1 MVGTPYLLFLFR
13 LFQFLSLSMLFSLN
27 DASTLRL
34 VQIALA
40 EDIGTGDATTE
51 SIFDD
56 NDYAQAE
63 IKVKAKG
70 IMCGLP
76 IAELVFRKVS
86 RRIDFQPLATDGAE
100 VDAGAV
106 VARLSGAAADI
117 LAGERTALNFLQ
129 RMSGV
134 ATLTRRYADAVAGT
148 GAIVLDT
155 RKTIPGWRLLD
166 KYAVKTGGGSNHRF
180 GLFDMVMIKDNHIAA
195 AGGIAPALEKC
206 KHQLAGRNIA
216 IEIET
221 DNLDQVREA
230 LACGGFQRI
239 MFDNFTPK
247 ETAEA
252 VRLVGGCCETESSG
266 GITLE
271 NIRRYAETGIN
282 FISVGALTHSA
293 KALDISLDMHL
304 QPRVQSPLTHINP
317 LYSAESESSHSWE
330 IELKPR
336 RK

>member
-1 MVGTPYLLFLFR
+1 
-13 LFQFLSLSMLFSLN
+13 MLFSLN

-40 EDIGTGDATTE
+40 EDIGTGDATAE

-56 NDYAQAE
+56 NDYAVAE
-63 IKVKAKG
+63 IIVKAEG
-70 IMCGLP
+70 IICGLP

-86 RRIDFQPLATDGAE
+86 RRIDFQSLVTDGTE
-100 VDAGAV
+100 V
-106 VARLSGAAADI
+106 VAGTAVACLSGVAADI

-148 GAIVLDT
+148 GTTVLDT

-180 GLFDMVMIKDNHIAA
+180 GLFDMAMIKDNHIAA

-206 KHQLAGRNIA
+206 KNHLSGRNIS

-221 DNLDQVREA
+221 DGLDQIREA

-239 MFDNFTPK
+239 MFDNFTPQ

-252 VRLVGGCCETESSG
+252 VRLVGGRCETESSG
-266 GITLE
+266 GITLD
-271 NIRRYAETGIN
+271 NIRHYAETGVN

-293 KALDISLDMHL
+293 TALDISLDMRL
-304 QPRVQSPLTHINP
+304 QPRAQSPLTHIGP
-317 LYSAESESSHSWE
+317 LYSTESEIAPSWE
-330 IELKPR
+330 IERKPR